1 MQKKESNR
9 CGPQRRMCV
18 CVCDICE
25 LQAHAKIEEI
35 LPTLP
40 VFVPT
45 RITSYSVSLYVYG
58 VPCPRT
64 EHTHPSLPFQAP
76 ILIHSYLKDT
86 DTLTERERQR
96 AELGQ
101 AELHT
106 PCPSFSPHHFQ
117 PQH

>member
-1 MQKKESNR
+1 M
-9 CGPQRRMCV
+9 

-58 VPCPRT
+58 APCPRM
-64 EHTHPSLPFQAP
+64 ERTHPFQAP
-76 ILIHSYLKDT
+76 VLIHSCLTDT
-86 DTLTERERQR
+86 DTLTERER
-96 AELGQ
+96 
-101 AELHT
+101 HT
-106 PCPSFSPHHFQ
+106 
-117 PQH
+117 